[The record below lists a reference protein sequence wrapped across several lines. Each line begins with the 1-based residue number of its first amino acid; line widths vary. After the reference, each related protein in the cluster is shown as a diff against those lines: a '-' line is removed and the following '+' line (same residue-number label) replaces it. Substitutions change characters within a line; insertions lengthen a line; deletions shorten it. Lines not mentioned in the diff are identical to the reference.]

1 MLKNKKK
8 MSVLILTIVFA
19 LAMFAGCGG
28 GGGGG
33 GDTTAPA
40 GDTPATET
48 PAAPS
53 GGAPDTIKIG
63 IPNPDTGPLAGFGE
77 GTPWAEMLVVDAINN
92 AGGIYLSA
100 FDTSVPI
107 EAIFINTESDA
118 TKAAEVTA
126 QLIDKDGVDLLI
138 ARHTPGTALPV
149 SAMAETRGVPF
160 VSLECPVNPWLAGGP
175 YEWGFHSFWMVED
188 NCTMFMDMW
197 EELGFGEG
205 TKVGGIFP
213 NDPDGLAWQPIF
225 EKMLPERGFELTA
238 LRTEMMQ
245 NDWTNVINDFK
256 AAGVQIVTGVPITP
270 DFAGFS
276 AAAIAQG
283 LNFEIAT
290 MGRAFLFPSDA
301 EANDASVIPKLT
313 NEVWWSPWHPW
324 TSSIDG
330 MTCQELADAYVA
342 EIGKPWSAPM
352 GYKYA
357 GMEIAVDALKRAGD
371 NGWVPADNSLDNR
384 VILRDAIGATDLD
397 TMIGHIKYDPVTH
410 VSLTDIVGGQWR
422 VAGNRDD
429 GSPIAEIDIVFNKTQ
444 PLVPLNGQLNIPG

>member
-8 MSVLILTIVFA
+8 MFTVVLALVFA
-19 LAMFAGCGG
+19 AALFAGCAGG

-33 GDTTAPA
+33 TTTPSNEGSAPAATAPA
-40 GDTPATET
+40 GTP
-48 PAAPS
+48 S
-53 GGAPDTIKIG
+53 TIKIG

-77 GTPWAEMLVVDAINN
+77 GTPWAEMLVVDAINLE
-92 AGGIYLSA
+92 GGIYLSEY
-100 FDTSVPI
+100 DTSVPI

-126 QLIDKDGVDLLI
+126 QLIDKDGVDMLI

-188 NCTMFMDMW
+188 NCDMFMDMW
-197 EELGFGEG
+197 EEMGFGPG
-205 TKVGGIFP
+205 TIVGGIFP

-225 EKMLPERGFELTA
+225 EQKLPERGYELIPM
-238 LRTEMMQ
+238 RTEMMQ
-245 NDWTNVINDFK
+245 NDWTNVINEFK
-256 AAGVQIVTGVPITP
+256 AAGVQLVTGVPITP
-270 DFAGFS
+270 DFANFS
-276 AAAIAQG
+276 AAAVAQG

-301 EANDASVIPKLT
+301 EANPESVIPRLT

-330 MTCQELADAYVA
+330 MTCMELADMYEEVFD
-342 EIGKPWSAPM
+342 KPWSAPM

-357 GMEIAVDALKRAGD
+357 GMEIAVDALKRAGA
-371 NGWVPADNSLDNR
+371 NGWIPADNSLDNR

-422 VAGNRDD
+422 VAGNRPD
-429 GSPIAEIDIVFNKTQ
+429 GSPIAEIDIVYNKTQ
-444 PLVPLNGQLNIPG
+444 PLVPLNGKLTVPGR